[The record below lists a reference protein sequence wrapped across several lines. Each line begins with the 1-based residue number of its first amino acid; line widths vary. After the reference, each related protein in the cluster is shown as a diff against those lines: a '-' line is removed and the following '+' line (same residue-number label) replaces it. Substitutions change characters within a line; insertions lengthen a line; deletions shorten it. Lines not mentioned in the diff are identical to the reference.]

1 MPSSD
6 SAYSQRLS
14 VVSNWNPE
22 TMNASDSDFR
32 APVAA
37 GFALGVFAM
46 KVW

>member
-32 APVAA
+32 DPRAA
-37 GFALGVFAM
+37 GFAFGVFAM
-46 KVW
+46 KVR

>member
-22 TMNASDSDFR
+22 TMNASDNDFR
-32 APVAA
+32 APVAV
-37 GFALGVFAM
+37 GFALGVLAM
-46 KVW
+46 NVW